1 VPHDALIERVCG
13 AGIRQQVH
21 VAPNGSF
28 SMELGSVT
36 DSYLDASA
44 DSRPQGLGQGQRMPG
59 QGISRFQLANC
70 ELRATVSGFHGDS
83 VHLAEVTP
91 TLNMIDVGEM
101 VMSRTEKIKGG
112 GTVNVAALNLPKD
125 ARKLYEKGVAAEK
138 TGRLG
143 DARQYFERAVQ
154 VYPKYTNAWF
164 QLGSVYQN
172 LAETESARTAYTRA
186 TAIDSKFLPPYLG
199 LSLLAYQA
207 RDWSQVLALTNH
219 VLELDPLRYGE
230 VAGYIVDLDPLDYAE
245 AYFYNSAA
253 NFNLNKIADAERSG
267 LKAERLDV
275 RPRFPQLHLLLAEIF
290 ARKKDY
296 GTAILETKIYLEMM
310 PNAKNAEEVRERLAQ
325 YEKLNNGG

>member
-13 AGIRQQVH
+13 TGTRQQVH
-21 VAPNGSF
+21 VSPNGSF
-28 SMELGSVT
+28 SMELGSKA

-44 DSRPQGLGQGQRMPG
+44 ESRPQVFGQNEKIPG
-59 QGISRFQLANC
+59 QGISRMQLANC
-70 ELRATVSGFHGDS
+70 ELRATVTGFRS
-83 VHLAEVTP
+83 NAVHLAEITP
-91 TLNMIDVGEM
+91 TLSTMDVGDLI
-101 VMSRTEKIKGG
+101 VSRTTKVKGA
-112 GTVNVAALNLPKD
+112 TLNAALYNTPKD
-125 ARKLYEKGVAAEK
+125 AKKLYEKGITAEK

-143 DARQYFERAVQ
+143 DARQFFEKAVQ
-154 VYPKYTNAWF
+154 IYPKYTNAWF

-199 LSLLAYQA
+199 LSLLAYRA
-207 RDWSQVLALTNH
+207 GDWSQVLALTNH

-230 VAGYIVDLDPLDYAE
+230 VSGYIVDLDPLDYAE
-245 AYFYNSAA
+245 AYFYNAAA

-290 ARKKDY
+290 ARKNDY
-296 GTAILETKIYLEMM
+296 ATAILETKIYLEMM

-325 YEKLNNGG
+325 YEKLNNPG